1 MFGLTPAVRS
11 FRTEMINDCNC
22 NYYSK
27 HFDGTTPQNNADRHQ
42 ERPEQSLQSLAVFKH
57 FCDIHVYYQIFTWT
71 RLIFTT
77 PWQNSPDNTFDHIF
91 LFFPETRTQHFMQA
105 VSNGWR
111 QLVWNVKSCFHW
123 RQFAWNVKCCFLGN
137 MLCVKKERMV
147 LTLKA
152 PRKTA
157 SENVVCLCCL
167 LNILANF

>member
-42 ERPEQSLQSLAVFKH
+42 ERPEQSLQSLAVFKY
-57 FCDIHVYYQIFTWT
+57 FCDIYYQIFTWT

-105 VSNGWR
+105 VSSGWR

-123 RQFAWNVKCCFLGN
+123 RVCMKCQILFSGKYAVCWKFYPTCYVLK
-137 MLCVKKERMV
+137 KKEWY
-147 LTLKA
+147 
-152 PRKTA
+152 
-157 SENVVCLCCL
+157 
-167 LNILANF
+167 